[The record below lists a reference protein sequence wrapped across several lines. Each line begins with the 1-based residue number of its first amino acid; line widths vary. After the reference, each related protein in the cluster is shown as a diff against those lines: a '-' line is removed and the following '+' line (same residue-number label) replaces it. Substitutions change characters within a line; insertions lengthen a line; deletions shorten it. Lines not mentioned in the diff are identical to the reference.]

1 MEITNI
7 AFEVN
12 SESFVSVFEKC
23 LTLER
28 EGRARKIYLLSYFMP
43 LDIEKK
49 IILSKGILNISRINV
64 GEVMA
69 YELLRGAP
77 FISPSDMTYILLEDY
92 LPEDAT
98 LYWRGFRSGTDKDF
112 EFINLKRRR
121 DIDFSGRC
129 LEYIKRNPRASLK
142 DVLAD
147 IKR

>member
-7 AFEVN
+7 AFELTAGN
-12 SESFVSVFEKC
+12 CPYVFEKISS
-23 LTLER
+23 LDG
-28 EGRARKIYLLSYFMP
+28 GRCGKIYLLSYFMP

-49 IILSKGILNISRINV
+49 IILSKGILNIRRINV

-121 DIDFSGRC
+121 EMGFSERC

-142 DVLAD
+142 EVLAD
-147 IKR
+147 TKR

>member
-1 MEITNI
+1 MIKTNI
-7 AFEVN
+7 AFEISADN
-12 SESFVSVFEKC
+12 CSYVFEK
-23 LTLER
+23 LSDLNYELY
-28 EGRARKIYLLSYFMP
+28 GKIYLLTYFMP

-92 LPEDAT
+92 LPEDAI

>member
-43 LDIEKK
+43 LAIKKK

-92 LPEDAT
+92 LSEGEI
-98 LYWRGFRSGTDKDF
+98 LYSRGREGRGDKKF
-112 EFINLKRRR
+112 ELINLKHRRE
-121 DIDFSGRC
+121 IGFSSLC
-129 LEYIKRNPRASLK
+129 LEYIKDNPGASLK
-142 DVLAD
+142 EVLAN
-147 IKR
+147 IRK

>member
-1 MEITNI
+1 MIKTNI
-7 AFEVN
+7 AFEISADN
-12 SESFVSVFEKC
+12 CSYVFDKLSDLNYE
-23 LTLER
+23 LY
-28 EGRARKIYLLSYFMP
+28 GKIYLLTYFMP
-43 LDIEKK
+43 AGIEKTLFPGK
-49 IILSKGILNISRINV
+49 DGPSISRINV

-69 YELLRGAP
+69 YDLLRENS
-77 FISPSDMTYILLEDY
+77 FLSPSDMTYILLEDY